1 MARVAE
7 LAVRARCRVVADN
20 DWSGDPDGLVA
31 LAHHLLSPANRVV
44 AVTSSF
50 LNPRFPTS
58 GSRAADGAAVA
69 AELLD
74 RLALPVRPSVHAGA
88 EQPIAAGGGPSPAA
102 EAIAAEARRADDLP
116 LYVACGGPLTN
127 VAAALRADPGIAGR
141 MTVLWIG
148 GALAEG
154 RFEYNLDTDP
164 DAAELVLGHPDVAVY
179 QFPVETYR
187 RCAYSVAE
195 LEGDLQACGDLGA
208 WLWRR
213 FTRPLPDWVEL
224 GEVWPLGDSPPV
236 LVTALTDESSTYT
249 ASVTSGGAERRV
261 YTDVDFRLLVADMLA
276 KFRRHRP

>member
-1 MARVAE
+1 MAQIGE
-7 LAVRARCRVVADN
+7 LAVRARCRVIADN

-44 AVTSSF
+44 AVTSAF

-58 GSRAADGAAVA
+58 HSRASDGAAVA

-74 RLALPVRPSVHAGA
+74 QLALPVRPAVYAGA
-88 EQPIAAGGGPSPAA
+88 DVPMDAGAADSPAS
-102 EAIAAEARRADDLP
+102 EAIAVEALRSDGLP

-127 VAAALRADPGIAGR
+127 VAAAVQEAPDIAGR
-141 MTVLWIG
+141 MTVLWVG
-148 GALAEG
+148 GSLAEG
-154 RFEYNLDTDP
+154 RFEYNRDTDP
-164 DAAELVLGHPDVAVY
+164 AAADFVLGHPELAVY

-195 LEGDLQACGDLGA
+195 LEGDLQACGRLGA

-236 LVTALTDESSTYT
+236 LVTALTDESSSF
-249 ASVTSGGAERRV
+249 AANSTSGGAERRV

-276 KFRRHRP
+276 KFRRHGH

>member
-1 MARVAE
+1 MTPGAG
-7 LAVRARCRVVADN
+7 LTVRARCRVVLDN

-50 LNPRFPTS
+50 LNPRFPVPDS
-58 GSRAADGAAVA
+58 KAADGAAVA

-74 RLALPVRPSVHAGA
+74 RLDLPVRPAVYAGA
-88 EQPIAAGGGPSPAA
+88 EQPIAAGPAVSPASA
-102 EAIAAEARRADDLP
+102 AIVAEARRDDALP

-127 VAAALRADPGIAGR
+127 VAAVVRAAPDIAGR

-148 GALAEG
+148 GSLADDT
-154 RFEYNLDTDP
+154 FEYNRDADP
-164 DAAELVLGHPDVAVY
+164 GAVDLVLGHPELAVY

-195 LEGDLQACGDLGA
+195 LEMDLQACGRLGA

-236 LVTALTDESSTYT
+236 LVTALADESSSFT
-249 ASVTSGGAERRV
+249 AGSSSGGAERRV

-276 KFRRHRP
+276 KFRRHKP